1 MASQGFISIAVVS
14 ILNVVVVGTAI
25 TGETTGTGIAHEF
38 QINKNVIGPH
48 PVWPALEQ
56 SFGFG
61 VMPVEA

>member
-1 MASQGFISIAVVS
+1 MGV
-14 ILNVVVVGTAI
+14 LNVVVVGTAI